1 VARPLRG
8 KPSEAAPQ
16 IASQAITPIKVDIQP
31 SPHPSSTM
39 LSFPTPAA
47 TFDYLRSPAG
57 GSLMIRESDQ
67 YALVYYKKGNTDPRA
82 STFRSTV
89 WDMQQNRPL
98 YIAPARMLP
107 LDALDPDAT
116 GFTTEEFMDGF
127 MINMFWAG
135 EANAWKLTTRTQ
147 LDASGHFYSKRSFA
161 ELFWEAFAGRGLT
174 VEDLD
179 KGMGYSWVVQH
190 PEERVVVAPAYGIPT
205 LTLVNVAT
213 LSPDA
218 VLSDKLRALQPAT
231 YPLTTVAVVREFVF
245 TEGRRLGHQ
254 FQGVVVTHAG
264 QRYKMRSSQYEAA
277 RVLRGN
283 QPKRPY
289 AWLEHWGAGTLP
301 AYLRLFPEEACE
313 AEEMVGRFKECTQE
327 AYDLYVKVYRERAF
341 PLKEAPQKYRKLL
354 WEARQDGTCAY
365 FPNMRNF
372 MNRQDTAR
380 KLWLVN
386 YEVRYAGAN
395 AVDISSADVTE
406 SRYGGATELTGS
418 ADASGSA
425 ADVSG
430 ADVSGAYA

>member
-1 VARPLRG
+1 
-8 KPSEAAPQ
+8 
-16 IASQAITPIKVDIQP
+16 
-31 SPHPSSTM
+31 M

-116 GFTTEEFMDGF
+116 GFTTEEFIDGF
-127 MINMFWAG
+127 MINMFWSG
-135 EANAWKLTTRTQ
+135 PRDGTTPEASASAWKLTTRTQ

-218 VLSDKLRALQPAT
+218 VLSDKLRTLQPAT
-231 YPLTTVAVVREFVF
+231 YPLTTVAAVREFVF

-386 YEVRYAGAN
+386 YEIRYA
-395 AVDISSADVTE
+395 
-406 SRYGGATELTGS
+406 ATDLTG

-430 ADVSGAYA
+430 ADVSGAYV